1 MGVLIDESQARKTGR
16 NKEMVLVRTERK
28 GNNYIIMMSE
38 IRELSACRNQK
49 IIRFFLHAFL
59 YVFFLF
65 TILFISH
72 KHTHLLLLYLVE

>member
-38 IRELSACRNQK
+38 IRELPACSNQK

-59 YVFFLF
+59 YVFFFVYNSVYF
-65 TILFISH
+65 TQTYTSTSFISC
-72 KHTHLLLLYLVE
+72 

>member
-16 NKEMVLVRTERK
+16 NKEMVLVQMERK

-38 IRELSACRNQK
+38 IRELPACRNQK

-59 YVFFLF
+59 CFFFVYNSVYF
-65 TILFISH
+65 TQTYTSTSFISC
-72 KHTHLLLLYLVE
+72 